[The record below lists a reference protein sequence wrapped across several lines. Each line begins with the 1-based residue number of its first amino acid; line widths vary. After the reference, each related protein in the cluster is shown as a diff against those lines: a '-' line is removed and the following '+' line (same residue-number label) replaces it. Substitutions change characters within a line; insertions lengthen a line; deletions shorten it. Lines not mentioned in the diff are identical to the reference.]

1 MGGAAGGGA
10 ALEEATD
17 TGSMRRGTLF
27 GGATL
32 PAADWPAFSA
42 SAAGRFIVL
51 SFFVSSPV
59 GVPSMPGI
67 PSEPPEMPPNP
78 SHPTLAPEISDMRD
92 NQDDRAL
99 TSAGRAV
106 SRRRVEK
113 KIL

>member
-32 PAADWPAFSA
+32 HAADWPAFSA
-42 SAAGRFIVL
+42 SAAGRFIGL

-92 NQDDRAL
+92 NQDGRTDIGGTRGIHF
-99 TSAGRAV
+99 SAT
-106 SRRRVEK
+106 VE
-113 KIL
+113 

>member
-1 MGGAAGGGA
+1 
-10 ALEEATD
+10 
-17 TGSMRRGTLF
+17 MRRGTLF

-92 NQDDRAL
+92 NQDDRADVGG
-99 TSAGRAV
+99 TRGIHCAAIRKP
-106 SRRRVEK
+106 SRELNRRVAAS
-113 KIL
+113 